1 MHSGHDTIGGSSGR
15 YREEETLGRVY
26 VRAQGEG
33 SDKRDRV
40 GRESNRIGGR
50 RCVSSLERILPSF
63 PSRNRPNFCYLPRN
77 GNHEFPASVI
87 ISSGE
92 GIGWKIP
99 PDIHIYIHIVLIRV
113 LNTKYSWGGE
123 GRVKER
129 ERKRK
134 KKESTRNERKNMR
147 GGREPSIGPMTGA
160 FACDQVE
167 SRGSR
172 FRVPPP
178 RF

>member
-15 YREEETLGRVY
+15 YREGETLGRVY

-99 PDIHIYIHIVLIRV
+99 PDIHIYTYRFNTRLEYEVLVGRQR
-113 LNTKYSWGGE
+113 TGKRKREKKEEERKYSQ
-123 GRVKER
+123 RKEKYAG
-129 ERKRK
+129 RKRALDRTNDR
-134 KKESTRNERKNMR
+134 SVRL
-147 GGREPSIGPMTGA
+147 
-160 FACDQVE
+160 
-167 SRGSR
+167 
-172 FRVPPP
+172 
-178 RF
+178 

>member
-15 YREEETLGRVY
+15 YREGGTLGRVY

-50 RCVSSLERILPSF
+50 RCVSSLERTLPSF

-99 PDIHIYIHIVLIRV
+99 PDIHIYIYTYRFNTRLEYEVLV
-113 LNTKYSWGGE
+113 
-123 GRVKER
+123 GRR
-129 ERKRK
+129 RTGERKRE
-134 KKESTRNERKNMR
+134 KKEEERKYSQR
-147 GGREPSIGPMTGA
+147 KEKYAGRKRALDRTNDRS
-160 FACDQVE
+160 V
-167 SRGSR
+167 RL
-172 FRVPPP
+172 
-178 RF
+178 

>member
-1 MHSGHDTIGGSSGR
+1 MEITNFQQV
-15 YREEETLGRVY
+15 LLF
-26 VRAQGEG
+26 RAEKASAG
-33 SDKRDRV
+33 KF
-40 GRESNRIGGR
+40 
-50 RCVSSLERILPSF
+50 LPI
-63 PSRNRPNFCYLPRN
+63 Y
-77 GNHEFPASVI
+77 
-87 ISSGE
+87 
-92 GIGWKIP
+92 
-99 PDIHIYIHIVLIRV
+99 IYIHIVLIRV

-134 KKESTRNERKNMR
+134 KKESIRNERKNMR